1 VKITNNDKR
10 ADGKL
15 QKYTT
20 DENQSHR
27 QITKK
32 GHQLDSA
39 EFTEQEADNS
49 LRFAQV
55 KTKHGHQPLI

>member
-1 VKITNNDKR
+1 VKITNNDNR
-10 ADGKL
+10 AGGKL

-49 LRFAQV
+49 LRFAEA
-55 KTKHGHQPLI
+55 